1 MCNTFHAF
9 HVTKYE
15 QVFMNSAFSDLVITK
30 LKSQKM
36 RCQFAFFDT
45 EFTDAFNFDARI
57 TVPSLEK

>member
-1 MCNTFHAF
+1 
-9 HVTKYE
+9 
-15 QVFMNSAFSDLVITK
+15 MNSAFSDLVITK

-45 EFTDAFNFDARI
+45 EFTDAFDFDARI